1 MRPQHLLLVTHD
13 FMDWLYTFG
22 FSTYLNDAYMQKEE
36 ISCQTSQSQRWRR
49 PRQSFQERWQE
60 GEPKF
65 WPSAQRA
72 CAEFYCV
79 VHEERE
85 EFLHAFCPTVT
96 PPETNLTFMIP
107 SQATDGSWSSKLEEE
122 EEALS
127 SLTGLLSVAFWVATG
142 MFIIGILSPQN
153 LGLKL
158 MSEPKQAFLCSNLL

>member
-1 MRPQHLLLVTHD
+1 MTSRTD
-13 FMDWLYTFG
+13 FHTFG
-22 FSTYLNDAYMQKEE
+22 CSTYFNDAYMQKEE

-49 PRQSFQERWQE
+49 PRPSFQERRQE
-60 GEPKF
+60 GAPEF
-65 WPSAQRA
+65 WPSAQWA

-96 PPETNLTFMIP
+96 PPETNPTFMIP
-107 SQATDGSWSSKLEEE
+107 SQATGGSWSSQREEE

-127 SLTGLLSVAFWVATG
+127 SLTGPLSLAFWVATG
-142 MFIIGILSPQN
+142 TFIIGILSPQN